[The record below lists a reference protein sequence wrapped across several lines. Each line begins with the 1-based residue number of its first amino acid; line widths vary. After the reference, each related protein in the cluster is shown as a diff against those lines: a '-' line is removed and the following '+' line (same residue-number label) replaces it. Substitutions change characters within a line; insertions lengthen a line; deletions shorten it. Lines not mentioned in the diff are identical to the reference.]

1 MSLNESSNVP
11 YVLGRLFSVLETIQ
25 SVANPGINATIKDRY
40 FNSACATPATAF
52 PTLVKLDHGR
62 EVARVAGA
70 RPAGQ
75 IVQFAQG

>member
-40 FNSACATPATAF
+40 FNSACAT
-52 PTLVKLDHGR
+52 R
-62 EVARVAGA
+62 Q
-70 RPAGQ
+70 RPSLRWSSWLRS
-75 IVQFAQG
+75 ICRR